1 MKESFRVACD
11 QCDPRQSYVM
21 RSFFLWLTFA
31 SFLGVGRA
39 EDSRGLLLQEAEAEA
54 NTEMVKWLEQIHHSL
69 AEQSKKL
76 EQRLAKVENQAD
88 TSARLYDFRCHY
100 FQKRVKSFQGGGRKR
115 GCHGAVQSGALLFVW
130 GGGGAQRCGGGKVVF
145 GGGPAGTWSGQKG
158 VGRSKD
164 QLKRPA
170 PTPLATNEGSDSH
183 GSGG

>member
-1 MKESFRVACD
+1 MKETFRVACD
-11 QCDPRQSYVM
+11 ECDPRQSYVM
-21 RSFFLWLTFA
+21 RSCFLWLTFA

-100 FQKRVKSFQGGGRKR
+100 FQKRVKSFKEAAEKGD
-115 GCHGAVQSGALLFVW
+115 VT
-130 GGGGAQRCGGGKVVF
+130 AQYNLGLCYLY
-145 GGGPAGTWSGQKG
+145 G
-158 VGRSKD
+158 VGVAHNDAGAEKWFSEAAK
-164 QLKRPA
+164 QGHPA
-170 PTPLATNEGSDSH
+170 AKKEWQDLQSN
-183 GSGG
+183 